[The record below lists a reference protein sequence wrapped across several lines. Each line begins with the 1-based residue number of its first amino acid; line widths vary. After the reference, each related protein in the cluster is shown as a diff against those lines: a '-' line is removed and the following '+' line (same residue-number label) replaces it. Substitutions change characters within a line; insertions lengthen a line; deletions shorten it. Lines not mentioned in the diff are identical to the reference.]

1 MNIYVISYKG
11 SWLGGTAVVLAKSAR
26 QAIELVEQD
35 PSTIDFTEVEIT
47 HLASVDQPEVIYN
60 NNGEY

>member
-47 HLASVDQPEVIYN
+47 GYDDIITPKVLYN